1 MSPRMMAHRAE
12 RAAAMALFLAA
23 TTAGAETPDVA
34 TIVSRMKQAV
44 EPAQASV
51 RKMKLAVTQEG
62 STKEVILGQARGKV
76 ADANHI
82 LTVVLAPAE
91 LRGTT
96 YLVQEGVASD
106 DNKQWIYVP
115 AIGRVRTVVSPE
127 AFSAFLNSDFT
138 YSDLGFT
145 PLRSAYSLLGEDATG
160 GVRSYGIHAVPPQ
173 RWYYARI
180 VTTVAADSF
189 LPIEREFYDPA
200 NQPWKVERFQSV
212 AIINGVPTA
221 LAISMDDTQS
231 KSRTTI
237 TVTDL
242 EYGARIPDV
251 LLQPKGMPEAAK
263 ASLWTSL
270 DAPVGR

>member
-1 MSPRMMAHRAE
+1 MHPRTPARV
-12 RAAAMALFLAA
+12 AAMALVLAA
-23 TTAGAETPDVA
+23 FTTAGADTPDVA

-44 EPAQASV
+44 EPPRSSV
-51 RKMKLAVTQEG
+51 RRMKLAVTQEG
-62 STKEVILGQARGKV
+62 STKEVLLGQARGTL
-76 ADANHI
+76 AEANHI

-91 LRGTT
+91 LRGTAW
-96 YLVQEGVASD
+96 LVQEGAASN

-145 PLRSAYSLLGEDATG
+145 PLGSAYSLLGEDETG
-160 GVRSYGIHAVPPQ
+160 GVRSFRIQAVPQQ

-180 VTTVAADSF
+180 VTRVAADSF
-189 LPIEREFYDPA
+189 LPIEREFHDPA
-200 NQPWKVERFQSV
+200 NQLWKVERFQGV
-212 AIINGVPTA
+212 ATVNGVPTV
-221 LAISMDDTQS
+221 LAISMDDTQA

-242 EYGARIPDV
+242 EYGARIPDA